1 MNRRTSQQKDYYQDL
16 GVSHNAT
23 EEEIKKAYRSLA
35 LEYHPDRNPNDPEAE
50 EKFKEISEA
59 YGVLIDKDKRNHYDQ
74 IRDHGFD
81 RGQAGRD
88 FGYTQE
94 DIFRDVFT
102 NPHANEVFRDLEKE
116 FSRYG
121 VRFDNRFFDQVF
133 FGGKGAV
140 FGGVFVFGP
149 GTFKRQFH
157 TRDNRRF
164 TPETKPVLKKSFL
177 GKIGEKVGRLILNKI
192 FDPQKGS
199 APGDLHY
206 SLTITPQEAAGGA
219 EKRIALK
226 RASETEKLLVKIPPG
241 ILSGTNLRLKGKGKR
256 GSREG
261 RSGDLY
267 LTIEISH
274 DAVRE

>member
-1 MNRRTSQQKDYYQDL
+1 MNRRNSQQKDYYRSL
-16 GVSHNAT
+16 GVSRNTT

-59 YGVLIDKDKRNHYDQ
+59 YGVLIDKDKRNRYDR
-74 IRDHGFD
+74 IRDYGFD
-81 RGQAGRD
+81 REYTGSD
-88 FGYTQE
+88 FGFTQE

-102 NPHANEVFRDLEKE
+102 NPFANEVFRDLEKE
-116 FSRYG
+116 FSRHG

-140 FGGVFVFGP
+140 FGGVFVFGA

-177 GKIGEKVGRLILNKI
+177 GKIGEKVGRFILSRI
-192 FDPQKGS
+192 LDAQKGS
-199 APGDLHY
+199 TPGDLHY
-206 SLTITPQEAAGGA
+206 SLSITPQEAARGA

-226 RASETEKLLVKIPPG
+226 RANKTEKLLVKIPAG
-241 ILSGTNLRLKGKGKR
+241 ILSGTNLRLKGKGKE
-256 GSREG
+256 GSSGG

-267 LTIEISH
+267 LTIEIS
-274 DAVRE
+274 